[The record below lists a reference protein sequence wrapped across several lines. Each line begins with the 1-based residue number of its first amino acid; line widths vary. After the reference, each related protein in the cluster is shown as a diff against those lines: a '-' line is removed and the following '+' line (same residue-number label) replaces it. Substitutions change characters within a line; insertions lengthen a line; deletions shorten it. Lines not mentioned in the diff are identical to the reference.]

1 MTSVQQL
8 HQNELAT
15 EKVNNS
21 GIVQRFL
28 IVFLLFTD
36 KQEREEV
43 KDGFWFTNVRHPF
56 DRIAASYYRLVGHC
70 KQLLSSRYCNKE

>member
-1 MTSVQQL
+1 MIQAGSSTLNSHIEALHSRYYFKGRTRLVTSIQQL

-28 IVFLLFTD
+28 IVFLLFST
-36 KQEREEV
+36 
-43 KDGFWFTNVRHPF
+43 
-56 DRIAASYYRLVGHC
+56 
-70 KQLLSSRYCNKE
+70 SRSGKR

>member
-1 MTSVQQL
+1 M
-8 HQNELAT
+8 
-15 EKVNNS
+15 
-21 GIVQRFL
+21 
-28 IVFLLFTD
+28 
-36 KQEREEV
+36 